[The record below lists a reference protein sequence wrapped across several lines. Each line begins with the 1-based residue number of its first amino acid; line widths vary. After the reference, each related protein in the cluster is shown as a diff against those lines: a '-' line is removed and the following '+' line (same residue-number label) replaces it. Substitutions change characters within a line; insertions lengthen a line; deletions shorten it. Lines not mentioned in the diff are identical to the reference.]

1 MQPVRT
7 AFRSLAR
14 LRHAPAFHP
23 TGTLYDGEA
32 VIDGTG
38 PLPPGTW
45 PALIRFSKG
54 IGTPAGLPDFI
65 GIAVRLDHPD
75 GPVDVLCT
83 SALGTTGWRRFALF
97 PAQEWGHASLSSLM
111 ILERGNQRVTVG
123 AELADPRL
131 DSADPD
137 VFADALPV
145 RLSLSV
151 TASSG
156 ATLQTGDLTVATV
169 SGRSEDDAAFDPD
182 LHAPPGWSLGPRWLA
197 RVREAAYVGSR
208 RGRHAHDTTVQ
219 R

>member
-1 MQPVRT
+1 MSPVRT
-7 AFRSLAR
+7 AFHSLAR

-38 PLPPGTW
+38 PLPAGTW

-97 PAQEWGHASLSSLM
+97 PSPTWGDASLSSLM
-111 ILERGNQRVTVG
+111 TLERAGERVTVG
-123 AELADPRL
+123 VEVADPRL
-131 DSADPD
+131 VSADPD
-137 VFADALPV
+137 AFADVLPV
-145 RLSLSV
+145 RLALSV
-151 TASSG
+151 VDSTGTAR
-156 ATLQTGDLTVATV
+156 QRGDLTVTSV
-169 SGRSEDDAAFDPD
+169 SGRSEDGAAFDPD
-182 LHAPPGWSLGPRWLA
+182 LHAPTGWSLGPRWLA
-197 RVREAAYVGSR
+197 RIREAAYVGSR
-208 RGRHAHDTTVQ
+208 RGRHAHDATVQ